1 MKKLLPLV
9 LLVACAALMLPVA
22 AFASSA
28 DVDEPEAK
36 PTAEATTYE
45 QGIHE
50 MEMPDGG
57 IVKVGFSSTEQ
68 TGENA
73 ARSDCSNGNHTNKS
87 YIGQVDAT
95 RIHQPAA
102 NHPCSCIVVYSQ
114 NWQCSACNA
123 SGVDKRTILD
133 WCPSVSVA
141 DGVGEIDPNFLFEE

>member
-1 MKKLLPLV
+1 MKKSLSLV

-28 DVDEPEAK
+28 DVDETEAK

-73 ARSDCSNGNHTNKS
+73 ARNGCSNGNHTNKS
-87 YIGQVDAT
+87 YIGSVDAT

-141 DGVGEIDPNFLFEE
+141 DGVGEMDPSFLFEE

>member
-1 MKKLLPLV
+1 MKKSLSLV

-73 ARSDCSNGNHTNKS
+73 ARSDCPME
-87 YIGQVDAT
+87 IIRT
-95 RIHQPAA
+95 RVISDRWTRQEFISRLPIIPAL
-102 NHPCSCIVVYSQ
+102 V
-114 NWQCSACNA
+114 
-123 SGVDKRTILD
+123 
-133 WCPSVSVA
+133 
-141 DGVGEIDPNFLFEE
+141 

>member
-1 MKKLLPLV
+1 MKKSLSLV
-9 LLVACAALMLPVA
+9 LLVACATLMLPVA

-95 RIHQPAA
+95 RIHQPAL
-102 NHPCSCIVVYSQ
+102 V
-114 NWQCSACNA
+114 
-123 SGVDKRTILD
+123 
-133 WCPSVSVA
+133 
-141 DGVGEIDPNFLFEE
+141 

>member
-1 MKKLLPLV
+1 MKKSLSLV

-28 DVDEPEAK
+28 DADDPV
-36 PTAEATTYE
+36 EATTYE

-68 TGENA
+68 IGENA
-73 ARSDCSNGNHTNKS
+73 ARNGCSNGNHTNKS
-87 YIGQVDAT
+87 YIGSVDAT
-95 RIHQPAA
+95 RIHQPAV
-102 NHPCSCIVVYSQ
+102 NHPCSCTVVYSQ

-133 WCPSVSVA
+133 WCPSASVV
-141 DGVGEIDPNFLFEE
+141 DGVGEMEPSSLFTE

>member
-1 MKKLLPLV
+1 MKKLLSLV
-9 LLVACAALMLPVA
+9 LLVACAALMLPVV
-22 AFASSA
+22 AFASGA
-28 DVDEPEAK
+28 DVDEPEVK
-36 PTAEATTYE
+36 PAVEATTYE

-68 TGENA
+68 IGENA
-73 ARSDCSNGNHTNKS
+73 AHSGCSNGNHTNKS
-87 YIGQVDAT
+87 YTGAVEVA

-133 WCPSVSVA
+133 WCPRASVA
-141 DGVGEIDPNFLFEE
+141 DGIGEIDPSLLFEE

>member
-22 AFASSA
+22 AFASGA
-28 DVDEPEAK
+28 DVDETEAK
-36 PTAEATTYE
+36 PTAESTTYE

-68 TGENA
+68 IGENA
-73 ARSDCSNGNHTNKS
+73 ARNGCSNGNHTNKS
-87 YIGQVDAT
+87 YIGSVDAT

-102 NHPCSCIVVYSQ
+102 NHPCSCIVVYSPELAV
-114 NWQCSACNA
+114 QCLQ
-123 SGVDKRTILD
+123 RF
-133 WCPSVSVA
+133 WCR
-141 DGVGEIDPNFLFEE
+141 